1 MEQAV
6 YSFSEKKY
14 TDSVLAIKS
23 DLIFTS
29 IVTTNFQRTLE
40 SSNAGVG
47 NLSCTADRFKTE
59 IFSRIGCQKNTNVH

>member
-6 YSFSEKKY
+6 YSFWGKKY

-40 SSNAGVG
+40 SSNANNILQKV
-47 NLSCTADRFKTE
+47 TE
-59 IFSRIGCQKNTNVH
+59 SHSKKIQPWHVAILFM